1 MHFVI
6 IMTLLLGSAT
16 ASTEDKIKKLNP
28 HATTETITIISEVLK
43 VWMPKL
49 GLTDEN
55 LILAIIHKES
65 GFARTWKAG
74 LDGEWGFLQVI
85 PSDAHIQRA
94 LLKYRCT
101 KEEQK
106 FKTGDWKMCRCIEGD
121 CSYPNVG
128 YMVNNKYKVDA
139 TKAAKFFQYSPRAGL
154 IVGLQELKYWKN
166 KYDDKLK
173 TQFWTTFPSWLFKAD
188 EKTLYS
194 NWWTQTKK
202 NLGDNVWIVHH
213 NYGGI
218 IKQTHTARWYPRGV
232 YNIYKK
238 LCAMDD
244 AC

>member
-1 MHFVI
+1 MNFVL
-6 IMTLLLGSAT
+6 IMTLLLGT
-16 ASTEDKIKKLNP
+16 QVSTEDKIKKLNP
-28 HATTETITIISEVLK
+28 GVQHEIATMVSETLK

-55 LILAIIHKES
+55 LILAIIYKES

-74 LDGEWGFLQVI
+74 SSGEWGLLQVI

-106 FKTGDWKMCRCIEGD
+106 FKIDSWKLCRCIEDD

-128 YMVNNKYKVDA
+128 NLIGNKYVVTAD
-139 TKAAKFFQYSPRAGL
+139 KAAKFFRYSPRAGL
-154 IVGLQELKYWKN
+154 IVGLMELKYWKR
-166 KYDDKLK
+166 KYDSKLK
-173 TQFWTTFPSWLFKAD
+173 AQYWTTFPSYLFKAE
-188 EKTLYS
+188 EKELYK
-194 NWWTQTKK
+194 NWWTSVRKG
-202 NLGDNVWIVHH
+202 LGENIWIVHH

-218 IKQTHTARWYPRGV
+218 IKQTHLARWYPRGV
-232 YNIYKK
+232 LSTYKK